1 MTHYLFLD
9 VGKEGEEFWKEGKE
23 GGLPHHSKALVV
35 VLGAADT
42 ALPEPL
48 RERLELLELERLAT
62 DEIGDGS
69 YLQQIQSMSN
79 IKMSRGGSKLCEQ
92 TIAEMNSLKILERHL
107 SR

>member
-1 MTHYLFLD
+1 MFLD
-9 VGKEGEEFWKEGKE
+9 VGKEGEELWKEGEE

-69 YLQQIQSMSN
+69 YLQQIQCQMS
-79 IKMSRGGSKLCEQ
+79 KCQDGGVK
-92 TIAEMNSLKILERHL
+92 IMRVMRANNSGNEFLKNFGT
-107 SR
+107 SFK

>member
-1 MTHYLFLD
+1 MFLD
-9 VGKEGEEFWKEGKE
+9 VGKEGEELWKEGEE

-69 YLQQIQSMSN
+69 YQV
-79 IKMSRGGSKLCEQ
+79 
-92 TIAEMNSLKILERHL
+92 KIPLIEAPRL
-107 SR
+107 SIGVAG